1 MAVEPL
7 LVLGG
12 EVALLVDVRSVLDRG
27 LVVAHGHVAVAAD
40 LGPGERH
47 EVLAGAQETGVD
59 GDPLGLVGVVVVVDV
74 ADLADLVAV
83 AVVGGGA
90 DDVAQLVLGDHQC
103 APLRGDGLDEQVEKR
118 SAGVGRPTVGGVGA
132 AAVAVQRQLV
142 GAGRR
147 RHLGPGPQV
156 GCGPAAVGLGRG
168 LGPRGLLLGPA
179 GPSRNAD
186 PMSSSTS

>member
-1 MAVEPL
+1 LSVVGPEDVPPVGVPPGHSGVDVACGGRPARVPAVAALPKVVAVLAAVAVLEVVVAVEPL

-12 EVALLVDVRSVLDRG
+12 QVPLLVDVRSVLDRG

-90 DDVAQLVLGDHQC
+90 DDVAQLVLSDHQC
-103 APLRGDGLDEQVEKR
+103 APLCGDG
-118 SAGVGRPTVGGVGA
+118 S
-132 AAVAVQRQLV
+132 
-142 GAGRR
+142 
-147 RHLGPGPQV
+147 
-156 GCGPAAVGLGRG
+156 
-168 LGPRGLLLGPA
+168 
-179 GPSRNAD
+179 
-186 PMSSSTS
+186 